1 MMKSKQDATY
11 PVANFLQVAIEIDSL
26 HDEQEILLHN
36 PLAYSAKERRTKLDC
51 NAALRDKLEATFGK
65 MWDCLSENQQLVVY
79 RKLTDRGLA
88 YVADGV

>member
-26 HDEQEILLHN
+26 HDEHQILLWN
-36 PLAYSAKERRTKLDC
+36 PLEYSHKECRTKLDS
-51 NAALRDKLEATFGK
+51 NVASRDKLEAIFGK
-65 MWDCLSENQQLVVY
+65 MWDCLSENQQVALY